1 MNYKDTRYKDIRTL
15 LYKIKHEA
23 YSLEN
28 AIEMIK
34 EYDYYTNKG
43 RSNWDFNKEDYF
55 ERKERLKEQ
64 DNGFE

>member
-1 MNYKDTRYKDIRTL
+1 MTYKDTRHKDIRTL

-23 YSLEN
+23 CSLEN

-34 EYDYYTNKG
+34 EYDYHTNRG

-55 ERKERLKEQ
+55 ET
-64 DNGFE
+64 

>member
-1 MNYKDTRYKDIRTL
+1 MTYKDTRYKDIRTL

-34 EYDYYTNKG
+34 EYDYYTG
-43 RSNWDFNKEDYF
+43 RGRNNWDFSKEDYF
-55 ERKERLKEQ
+55 ERKERLKE
-64 DNGFE
+64 DDDKK

>member
-1 MNYKDTRYKDIRTL
+1 MTYKDTRYKDIRTL

-34 EYDYYTNKG
+34 EYDYYTG
-43 RSNWDFNKEDYF
+43 RGRNNWDFSKEDYF
-55 ERKERLKEQ
+55 ERKERLKDERKS
-64 DNGFE
+64 

>member
-1 MNYKDTRYKDIRTL
+1 MTYKDTRHKDIRTL

-34 EYDYYTNKG
+34 EYDYYTNRG

-55 ERKERLKEQ
+55 ERKERLKDER
-64 DNGFE
+64 GH

>member
-34 EYDYYTNKG
+34 EYDYCTSRGK
-43 RSNWDFNKEDYF
+43 SNWDYNKEDYF
-55 ERKERLKEQ
+55 ERKERLKEN
-64 DNGFE
+64 DAKK

>member
-1 MNYKDTRYKDIRTL
+1 MNCKDTRYKDTRAL
-15 LYKIKHEA
+15 FYRIKYEA

-34 EYDYYTNKG
+34 EYDYYTNRG

-55 ERKERLKEQ
+55 ERKERLKDER
-64 DNGFE
+64 EY

>member
-15 LYKIKHEA
+15 LYKIKREA

-34 EYDYYTNKG
+34 EYDYYTNRG
-43 RSNWDFNKEDYF
+43 RNNWDFSKEDYF
-55 ERKERLKEQ
+55 ERKGRLKDER
-64 DNGFE
+64 GH

>member
-1 MNYKDTRYKDIRTL
+1 MTYKDTRHKDIRTL

-34 EYDYYTNKG
+34 EYDYYTNRG
-43 RSNWDFNKEDYF
+43 RNNWDFSKEDYF
-55 ERKERLKEQ
+55 ERKERLKDERKS
-64 DNGFE
+64 